1 MTRTDA
7 HHETHGSTALQR
19 LFRVVRNW
27 HLLALFSLF
36 VVSAIW
42 LSVRIMRLELQAAT
56 NRLVS
61 HSAGASR
68 NLETQF
74 DSLRDD
80 FRVLVST
87 GAFEAYA
94 DDTTHGNRELA
105 SVKRFFARYQ
115 EIISTVEVL
124 LVNGET
130 ILLEIAPGNYLRTS
144 RLKQPLH
151 PIQPGAPSRV
161 THRDDHLIIEELVP
175 TPESKAIQ
183 RVCLHVNHNRFF
195 GEQLASYLMG
205 QSDLWIWSIE
215 DQGKPFLIRNPM
227 KMGCESFSVDKQA
240 LQKIDQTLDQGLEG
254 VLEHSILVPSPRS
267 VVSAYTPLLLGGERM
282 GLVFST
288 DSEVHLGSLHRLSRF
303 LGLIFLGSLVLLGSW
318 FAISFTRIRESERQQ
333 AAARLRAEAADRAKS
348 EFVAAM
354 SHEIRTPLNGVLG
367 YADLL
372 MASKL
377 TASQRNHVEVIRN
390 SGGHLLSILN
400 DILDF
405 SKISSGDMNLRQLEF
420 SPMECADDVI
430 DMMST
435 AADEQGLDLRFEARG
450 QIPPYVIGD
459 PGRLRQILY
468 NLVGNGLKFT
478 HEGSVTVTMEAFD
491 EGNSWRLAFVVSDT
505 GIGIPSGK
513 RSQLFS
519 PFSQLDASN
528 TREYEGTGL
537 GLAICSRLVQKM
549 GGAIDFV
556 SDPGKGSDF
565 HFWIHSGKVD
575 ENHSTI
581 EPPLQGRTILII
593 DPSIS
598 CRDSLAGR
606 IRRMGANVISSCDET
621 TAIRQTE
628 GSGHVDLVMISW
640 TETGNEG
647 YQIRSHFSR
656 TQGHAPPMIAL
667 TEKGLDT
674 LPPERLFNERMAK
687 PLRLASLARR
697 LIHLMDQSQIS
708 GEEPLAPPL
717 EVLVAEDNPVNG
729 SLMMALMEQR
739 GANTTLAENGL
750 DALAAMKEKPFD
762 VVFMDVEMPGL
773 DGIEVTRQFRR
784 FEVSRIIGRTTIVG
798 LSAHAFHEN
807 RDLAIQAG
815 MDDYLTKP
823 VVFGELDR
831 VLADATKRKSEET
844 LSAPH
849 RSSHAGISSSPSK

>member
-1 MTRTDA
+1 MNPPQPHRDP
-7 HHETHGSTALQR
+7 EGR
-19 LFRVVRNW
+19 IDWMRVFGIVKNW
-27 HLLALFSLF
+27 HLLALFTLF

-87 GAFEAYA
+87 GAFEAYT
-94 DDTTHGNRELA
+94 DDAARGNREFA

-115 EIISTVEVL
+115 EMISTVEIL
-124 LVNGET
+124 LEGGET
-130 ILLEIAPGNYLRTS
+130 VLLEIAPGNYLRTS
-144 RLKQPLH
+144 RLAGPLH
-151 PIQPGAPSRV
+151 PIQSRAPSRV
-161 THRDDHLIIEELVP
+161 THKDDHLIIEELVP
-175 TPESKAIQ
+175 TPDSKLIR
-183 RVCLHVNHNRFF
+183 RVCLHINHNRFF

-227 KMGCESFSVDKQA
+227 KMGCDSFNVDQDA
-240 LQKIDQTLDQGLEG
+240 LRRIHQTLDQGLEG
-254 VLEHSILVPSPRS
+254 VLEHSILVPTSRT

-318 FAISFTRIRESERQQ
+318 FAISYTRIRESERQQ
-333 AAARLRAEAADRAKS
+333 AGARQRAEAADRAKS

-372 MASKL
+372 LASKL
-377 TASQRNHVEVIRN
+377 SANQRDHVEVIRN
-390 SGGHLLSILN
+390 SGDHLLSILN

-405 SKISSGDMNLRQLEF
+405 SKISSGDMNLRCLEY
-420 SPMECADDVI
+420 SPLECADDVI

-435 AADEQGLDLRFEARG
+435 SAGEQGLDLRFVTRG
-450 QIPPYVIGD
+450 EIPAYVIGD

-491 EGNSWRLAFVVSDT
+491 EGDSWRLAFVVSDT

-537 GLAICSRLVQKM
+537 GLAICSRLVEKM

-556 SDPGKGSDF
+556 SEPGKGSDF
-565 HFWIHSGKVD
+565 QFWIVTGKVD
-575 ENHSTI
+575 ENRKST
-581 EPPLQGRTILII
+581 EPPLHGRTVMII
-593 DPSIS
+593 DPSDP
-598 CRDSLAGR
+598 CRESLAGR
-606 IRRMGANVISSCDET
+606 IRRMGAQVISSHDESD
-621 TAIRQTE
+621 AIRLSE
-628 GSGHVDLVMISW
+628 GGDKIDLVMIHW
-640 TETGNEG
+640 TVAGREG
-647 YQIRSHFSR
+647 IGIRHHLAKR
-656 TQGHAPPMIAL
+656 QGHPPPMIAL
-667 TEKGLDT
+667 TDKGLNK
-674 LPPERLFNERMAK
+674 LPPDDLFKERMTK

-697 LIHLMDQSQIS
+697 LIHLMDQGQPSNES
-708 GEEPLAPPL
+708 TVMPSL
-717 EVLVAEDNPVNG
+717 EVLIAEDNPVNS
-729 SLMMALMEQR
+729 SLMMALMDQR

-750 DALAAMKEKPFD
+750 EALTALQEREFD

-773 DGIEVTRQFRR
+773 DGIEVTRRFRMIETSKG
-784 FEVSRIIGRTTIVG
+784 FKRTTIVG

-807 RDLAIQAG
+807 RNLALQAG

-831 VLADATKRKSEET
+831 VLTDCSQRK
-844 LSAPH
+844 
-849 RSSHAGISSSPSK
+849 GSSSPQAAGS